1 MKVYSTPMTV
11 ADYCLA
17 MSRSEIIVNRNYQ
30 RSDQVWPQAAK
41 SYLIETMLL
50 GYPVP
55 KLYLYQ
61 VLDLKSRKTYKEI
74 VDGQQRSVTIFQFY
88 NDELRLDNTLETDE
102 IDGKIYS
109 ELDPQFK
116 TAFLEYSLAIDT
128 FVSATQREVVDSFR
142 RMNSYTIPLNPEEQ
156 RHAVY
161 QGPFKWFVSN
171 LAKRQETVFLNIGLF
186 TQKQLVRMAD
196 TKLLTEICDALMNG
210 IRTTNKVILDNL
222 YRSKNDKF
230 IEQSDFD
237 LWITEAVDTIRLWV
251 GIHNT
256 NLMKPYIIYSLI
268 LAVIHMVRVV
278 PKLEPSYPRSES
290 TPIDMASAEVNL
302 TALSAALDYDET
314 PQQFA
319 EFVSACSAKTNVKE
333 QREIRFRWLCRALV
347 EPNLN

>member
-30 RSDQVWPQAAK
+30 RSDQVWPSAAK

-109 ELDPQFK
+109 ELEPQFK

-161 QGPFKWFVSN
+161 QGPFKWFVAN

-186 TQKQLVRMAD
+186 SQKQLVRMAD

-210 IRTTNKVILDNL
+210 IRTTNKGILDNL
-222 YRSKNDKF
+222 YRSGNDKF
-230 IEQSDFD
+230 IEQSNFD
-237 LWITEAVDTIRLWV
+237 LWITEAVDTIRRWV

-268 LAVIHMVRVV
+268 LAAIHAVRVV
-278 PKLEPSYPRSES
+278 PKLQPSYPRSGS
-290 TPIDMASAEVNL
+290 TRIDMASAEVNL

-314 PQQFA
+314 PQEFA
-319 EFVSACSAKTNVKE
+319 EFVNACSAKTNVKE